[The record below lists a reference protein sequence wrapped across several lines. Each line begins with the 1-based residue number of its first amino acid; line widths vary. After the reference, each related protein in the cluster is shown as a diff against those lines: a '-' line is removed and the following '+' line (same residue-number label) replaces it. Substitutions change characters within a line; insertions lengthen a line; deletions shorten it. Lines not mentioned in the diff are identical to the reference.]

1 MPERDSEEIERLKEE
16 VRRLRDQQQRG
27 KDGAEGA
34 QLEPEPPPPT
44 AGRRGF
50 LRSHPIKSVLGLIVI
65 AILVVGAFLFWR
77 YLATY
82 ESTDDAQIDGPVH
95 DISTRVTGV
104 VQAVHVSEN
113 QSVKQGELLME
124 LDERDYQVSLQRAE
138 ADLAQAEAQ
147 IRAEAPA
154 VPIVN
159 TTSQTQI
166 SVSRFS
172 IAGAEAGIAAAKRD
186 YEAQLSR
193 ITQAEANNARAQA
206 DLQRYTILVKKDEVS
221 HEEYDQR
228 VAAAKAAAS
237 QVDSEKSVAAAARQ
251 VVEQREAVLSQA
263 RSQLNEATENAPR
276 QLSAQRATIDLR
288 RAGVASARAAVEQAK
303 LTLSYTKIFAPV
315 AGVIGRKSVEVGQR
329 VQPGQQLVAIVAL
342 EDIWVT
348 ANFKENQLL
357 HMRAGQRATIHVDG
371 LDRDYDGYVDSM
383 PPATAAKFSVLPPEN
398 ASGNYVKVVQ
408 RLPVRLRLKQGADRD
423 HRLRPG
429 VSVVPKVWVK

>member
-1 MPERDSEEIERLKEE
+1 VPERDSEEIERLKEE
-16 VRRLRDQQQRG
+16 VRRLRDEQQRSKEG
-27 KDGAEGA
+27 PEGA
-34 QLEPEPPPPT
+34 QREPETPP

-50 LRSHPIKSVLGLIVI
+50 IRSHPIKSVLGLIVI

-77 YLATY
+77 YLSTY

-124 LDERDYQVSLQRAE
+124 LDERDYQVSLQLAE
-138 ADLAQAEAQ
+138 ANLAQAEAQ

-172 IAGAEAGIAAAKRD
+172 IASAEAGIAAAKRD

-237 QVDSEKSVAAAARQ
+237 QVESEKSVAAAARQ
-251 VVEQREAVLSQA
+251 VVDQREAVLSQA

-276 QLSAQRATIDLR
+276 QVSVQRATIDLR
-288 RAGVASARAAVEQAK
+288 RAGVASARAAVEEAK
-303 LTLSYTKIFAPV
+303 LNLSYTKIFSPV

-329 VQPGQQLVAIVAL
+329 VQPGQQLVAIVPL

-357 HMRAGQRATIHVDG
+357 HMRVGQRATIHVDG

-408 RLPVRLRLKQGADRD
+408 RLPVRLRLRQGADRD